1 MVRASKIVQTLGGKG
16 VLKERLADYTA
27 VIQRAQAGLP
37 YAALEAVAKRYAIA
51 LATLARVIDLPAR
64 TLARRKKERRL
75 SASESDRLVRVT
87 RLAAEAEGVLGD
99 HQKAGRWLQKPNR
112 ALGGAIP
119 IDLLSSDLGAGQVET
134 ILGRIEYG
142 VYS

>member
-1 MVRASKIVQTLGGKG
+1 MRVARVA
-16 VLKERLADYTA
+16 
-27 VIQRAQAGLP
+27 AQA
-37 YAALEAVAKRYAIA
+37 E
-51 LATLARVIDLPAR
+51 D
-64 TLARRKKERRL
+64 
-75 SASESDRLVRVT
+75 
-87 RLAAEAEGVLGD
+87 VLND

-119 IDLLSSDLGAGQVET
+119 IDLLSSDLGADQVET